1 MLLNKVKEKVKE
13 KITRDKGDKG
23 DKGQAAGPVA
33 AAEEVKEVPSSLA
46 ASNRGTD
53 KAARPRKAIK
63 KMVSFD
69 EEVKVSIKPVRSIS

>member
-23 DKGQAAGPVA
+23 DKAQAAGPVGPVA
-33 AAEEVKEVPSSLA
+33 ASNETQSSLA
-46 ASNRGTD
+46 AASKSNVETG
-53 KAARPRKAIK
+53 RPRRAIK

-69 EEVKVSIKPVRSIS
+69 EEVKVSIQPVRSMS